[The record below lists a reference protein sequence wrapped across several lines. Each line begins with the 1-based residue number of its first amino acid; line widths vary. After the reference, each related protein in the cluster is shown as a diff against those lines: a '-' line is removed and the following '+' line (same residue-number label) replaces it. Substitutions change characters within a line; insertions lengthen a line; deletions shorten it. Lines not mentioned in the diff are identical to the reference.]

1 MRRGAR
7 QERRENRRENRQER
21 REDRGPGAAVAVGAV
36 TGALAGVAIHSARNG
51 SRSPSPDNSDA
62 PSEDDSGPKTFAMRE
77 KLLAFGDD
85 FTINK
90 MSRRRGRGKPAYYSN
105 NKIFR
110 ARETFYLKSLE
121 GENLYKIQDRVARL
135 RDSMAI
141 EDDDGNKV
149 AEIKKRAVGVVR
161 DNFVVKIRDD
171 TNWQVH
177 GSILEHEF
185 TIKED
190 GREIVT
196 VHKKW
201 IAPVKDRY
209 FIDVDGTDDV
219 ALALC
224 VVIALETMTED

>member
-7 QERRENRRENRQER
+7 QERREDRRENRHER
-21 REDRGPGAAVAVGAV
+21 REDRGPGAKVAIGAA
-36 TGALAGVAIHSARNG
+36 TGAMAGMAIHNARKG
-51 SRSPSPDNSDA
+51 SDSGSGSESD
-62 PSEDDSGPKTFAMRE
+62 DDSGPKTFAMRE

-85 FTINK
+85 FTINR
-90 MSRRRGRGKPAYYSN
+90 MSRRRGKGKPAYKSD
-105 NKIFR
+105 NKILR
-110 ARETFYLKSLE
+110 MRETFYLK
-121 GENLYKIQDRVARL
+121 NLSGKVLFKIQDRVARV

-141 EDDDGNKV
+141 EDDDGHKV

-161 DNFVVKIRDD
+161 DNFVVKVKGD
-171 TNWQVH
+171 TNWQCH
-177 GSILEHEF
+177 GSILEHDF

-201 IAPVKDRY
+201 ITPIKDRY
-209 FIDVDGTDDV
+209 FIDVDPRCDDT

-224 VVIALETMTED
+224 VVIALEAMTD